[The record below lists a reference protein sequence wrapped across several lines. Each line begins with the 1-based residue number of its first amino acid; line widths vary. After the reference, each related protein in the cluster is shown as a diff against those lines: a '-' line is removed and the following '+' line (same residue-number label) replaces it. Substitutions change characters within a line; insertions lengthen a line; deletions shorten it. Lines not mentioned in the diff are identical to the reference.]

1 VFGQLCAAFSAAV
14 GRLGHYLV
22 FEGEKY
28 TAEKRQENTE
38 DLEQAEGLVEDEV
51 VEGGD
56 DDERAVDDGVRD
68 ACDADTRGD
77 VGKDDGDGC
86 AEADGQRADDVDQG
100 QRGDEQG
107 LPSALNEERDH
118 SQKATGEKEAEAD
131 AESVLGELHNMLED
145 EQLTSERH

>member
-1 VFGQLCAAFSAAV
+1 VLSQLCPAFPAAV

-56 DDERAVDDGVRD
+56 DDERAMNDGVGD
-68 ACDADTRGD
+68 ASDADASGY
-77 VGKDDGDGC
+77 VGKDNGDGC
-86 AEADGQRADDVDQG
+86 AEADGERADDINQG
-100 QRGDEQG
+100 QRSDKQR
-107 LPSALNEERDH
+107 LPGTLNEE
-118 SQKATGEKEAEAD
+118 
-131 AESVLGELHNMLED
+131 
-145 EQLTSERH
+145 